1 MSPLI
6 ILNHIGSHRSVWNP
20 NGLSFYWWN
29 FNWKVTTHLTL
40 YPWSPQGIIPH
51 RMAWSGIVRRK
62 SPQEPQAVRSLLYRN
77 WTG

>member
-1 MSPLI
+1 M
-6 ILNHIGSHRSVWNP
+6 
-20 NGLSFYWWN
+20 
-29 FNWKVTTHLTL
+29 THLTL